1 MPDGIPY
8 RFGVRTIDFSPGIAT
23 VLQFQV
29 PKLRHDS
36 NVTDAF
42 LKLETSGHRW
52 HLNQG
57 AHYTGDLEA
66 DAVFDI
72 RAERSAHSMIARMED
87 NDVAGRVWTPTAIE
101 WSIPAAGRHE
111 IIVSPDLSPL
121 LRELQSTQDWKE
133 VSAITLKFTPRPG
146 STGARE
152 YKILL
157 T

>member
-1 MPDGIPY
+1 VPDGIPY

-29 PKLRHDS
+29 PKLRYDS

-52 HLNQG
+52 QLNQG
-57 AHYTGDLEA
+57 AMFTGDLEA

-72 RAERSAHSMIARMED
+72 RAERSAHSMPARVEE
-87 NDVAGRVWTPTAIE
+87 NDVAGRVWTTTAIE
-101 WSIPAAGRHE
+101 WSIPVAGRHE

-133 VSAITLKFTPRPG
+133 VSAITLQFTPCPG